1 MLRAFRMAA
10 TRGELG
16 QMRRR
21 GFITLLGAGA
31 VTWPLTVRTQQ
42 PAMPVIGYLSGGSAV
57 DERPREISG
66 LIRGLAETGYTEDRN
81 FAGRTVTITGL
92 WKWRLIWCSVR

>member
-1 MLRAFRMAA
+1 L
-10 TRGELG
+10 
-16 QMRRR
+16 RRR

-31 VTWPLTVRTQQ
+31 VTWPLTVRAQQ

-66 LIRGLAETGYTEDRN
+66 LIRGLSETGYIEGQN
-81 FAGRTVTITGL
+81 VTIEYRWSEGHKDSTAVDGG
-92 WKWRLIWCSVR
+92 RLRSTSSSCDR